1 MVKDLSLFNLGVVK
15 MKTVKEILDFIYE
28 QGQIDSSLGG
38 EKDQVEAAVH
48 LYLSD
53 FVESDEIT
61 KEEADVLLQKCLKE
75 WE

>member
-1 MVKDLSLFNLGVVK
+1 
-15 MKTVKEILDFIYE
+15 MKTVAEILDFIYG

-38 EKDQVEAAVH
+38 EKDQLEAAVH

-61 KEEADVLLQKCLKE
+61 KEEANEILQKCLKQVE
-75 WE
+75 D